1 MLQLYTSADLDALI
15 SKREGETK
23 FGERVETLLSTENLA
38 EQLQQS
44 DVKYVLLGIPE
55 DIGIRAN
62 HGKPGAT
69 TAWNA
74 ALKSLLNT
82 QDNAFNK
89 GKRMLVLGH
98 LDFSSLMQRAAS
110 FDENSPEYHILLS
123 QLVNKIDE
131 EVSFLIFQIVNAGK
145 TPIIVGG
152 GHNNAYG
159 NIKGT
164 ALGKSKAINV
174 VNLDAHTDFRSLEGR
189 HSGNGFS
196 YAFKKNFLDKYFIFG
211 LHESYSSKKI
221 FKTLQ
226 NYSER
231 IRFNTFEGI
240 KIRHEQGFPFQL
252 NTALNFI
259 NDRPFGVEIDCD
271 VIENIPSSAMTPS
284 GFTVNE
290 ARMFSSFF
298 GKQKNAAYLHL
309 CEAAPNPKNPQEMY
323 VVGKML
329 SYLITDFMRK

>member
-1 MLQLYTSADLDALI
+1 MLQLYTRADLNALI
-15 SKREGETK
+15 SIRAGETK
-23 FGERVETLLSTENLA
+23 FGERVEILSSTKNLVA
-38 EQLQQS
+38 QFQQS
-44 DVKYVLLGIPE
+44 NAKYVLFGIPE

-69 TAWNA
+69 SAWKA

-89 GKRMLVLGH
+89 GKRLLVLGH
-98 LDFSSLMQRAAS
+98 LDFSELLERAAS
-110 FDENSPEYHILLS
+110 FDENSPEYHVLLS
-123 QLVNKIDE
+123 QLVAKIDE
-131 EVSFLIFQIVNAGK
+131 EVAYLVFQIVSAGK

-152 GHNNAYG
+152 GHNNAFG
-159 NIKGT
+159 NIHGT
-164 ALGKSKAINV
+164 ALGKNQAINV
-174 VNLDAHTDFRSLEGR
+174 VNLDAHSDFRSLEGR

-196 YAFKKNFLDKYFIFG
+196 YAFKKHFLDKYFIFG
-211 LHESYSSKKI
+211 LHENYSSKKV
-221 FKTLQ
+221 FKTLD
-226 NYSER
+226 NHPSR
-231 IRFNTFEGI
+231 IRYNTFEGI
-240 KIRHEQGFPFQL
+240 KIRHEQGFSFQL

-284 GFTVNE
+284 GFTANE
-290 ARMFSSFF
+290 ARMFASFF

-309 CEAAPNPKNPQEMY
+309 CEAAPNPTNEQEMY
-323 VVGKML
+323 VVGKLL

>member
-1 MLQLYTSADLDALI
+1 MLQLYTRAQLNALI

-23 FGERVETLLSTENLA
+23 FGEKVETLLSSDNLVA
-38 EQLQQS
+38 RLKQS
-44 DVKYVLLGIPE
+44 EAKYVLFGIPE

-62 HGKPGAT
+62 HGKAGAT

-82 QDNAFNK
+82 QDNTFNK
-89 GKRMLVLGH
+89 GKRLLVLGH
-98 LDFSSLMQRAAS
+98 LDFSALMQRAAS
-110 FDENSPEYHILLS
+110 FQENSPEYHILLS
-123 QLVNKIDE
+123 QLVIKIDE
-131 EVSFLIFQIVNAGK
+131 EVAFLVFQIVSAGK
-145 TPIIVGG
+145 TPIIIGG

-196 YAFKKNFLDKYFIFG
+196 YAFKKCFLDKYFMFG
-211 LHESYSSKKI
+211 LHENYTSKKV
-221 FKTLQ
+221 FKTID
-226 NYSER
+226 NYPDR
-231 IRFNTFEGI
+231 IRYNTFEGL
-240 KIRHEQGFPFQL
+240 KIRHEQGFSFQF
-252 NTALNFI
+252 NTALNFV
-259 NDRPFGVEIDCD
+259 NNRPFGVEIDCD

-290 ARMFSSFF
+290 ARMFASFF

-309 CEAAPNPKNPQEMY
+309 CEAAPNPTNPQEMY

-329 SYLITDFMRK
+329 SYFITDFMRK